1 MVEAP
6 GTYHHSITVGTL
18 AEIAADRLGMNA
30 NLIKAG
36 AYYHDIG
43 KNRRPQ
49 FFVENQMGNEN
60 IHDELKPS
68 LSALVI
74 IAHIREGLELAEE

>member
-1 MVEAP
+1 
-6 GTYHHSITVGTL
+6 
-18 AEIAADRLGMNA
+18 MNS
-30 NLIKAG
+30 NLLKAG
-36 AYYHDIG
+36 AYFHDIG
-43 KNRRPQ
+43 KLRRPQ

-74 IAHIREGLELAEE
+74 IAHIGRPRTGGGVHLPR